1 VDPSPLL
8 ATLLGFGAILIGNV
22 LEGGHLSSLLSGI
35 SLLIV
40 VGGSLGATWLGSTNE
55 ELKNLV
61 KFTPRLVRPVL
72 ADRNKLA
79 TDMLKA
85 SNVARREG
93 MLAVEGILPQIE
105 DSYLRKG
112 LQMLVDGHSA
122 EDVRKILELEAEI
135 EEHHHVAVAKLWET
149 VGAFCPTV
157 GIVGAVL
164 GLIHVMN
171 NLDDAAAVGPGIA
184 AAFTATLY
192 GVGFANLTFI
202 PVGNRLKKI
211 ANSDMEVR
219 QMVLTGLDAIAAGS
233 NARQLEEMLAVYQ
246 HGHKKKEAA

>member
-1 VDPSPLL
+1 MDPSPLL

-40 VGGSLGATWLGSTNE
+40 VGGSVGATWLGSTNE

-61 KFTPRLVRPVL
+61 KFTPRLVRPVM

-105 DSYLRKG
+105 DAYLRKG

-149 VGAFCPTV
+149 VGRLLPHHRHRRRRA
-157 GIVGAVL
+157 GA
-164 GLIHVMN
+164 
-171 NLDDAAAVGPGIA
+171 DPRDEQPG
-184 AAFTATLY
+184 
-192 GVGFANLTFI
+192 
-202 PVGNRLKKI
+202 
-211 ANSDMEVR
+211 
-219 QMVLTGLDAIAAGS
+219 
-233 NARQLEEMLAVYQ
+233 
-246 HGHKKKEAA
+246 

>member
-1 VDPSPLL
+1 
-8 ATLLGFGAILIGNV
+8 
-22 LEGGHLSSLLSGI
+22 
-35 SLLIV
+35 
-40 VGGSLGATWLGSTNE
+40 
-55 ELKNLV
+55 
-61 KFTPRLVRPVL
+61 
-72 ADRNKLA
+72 
-79 TDMLKA
+79 M
-85 SNVARREG
+85 
-93 MLAVEGILPQIE
+93 
-105 DSYLRKG
+105 
-112 LQMLVDGHSA
+112 
-122 EDVRKILELEAEI
+122 
-135 EEHHHVAVAKLWET
+135 
-149 VGAFCPTV
+149 
-157 GIVGAVL
+157 L